1 VSSRFLKIAIIVFFA
16 ISLLVTCGCGDGSMN
31 DEELAAF
38 EDEMSWQLEGVDLKP
53 LDDPDVESCEPGW
66 DGC

>member
-16 ISLLVTCGCGDGSMN
+16 LSFLVTCGCGDGSMS
-31 DEELAAF
+31 DEDIAA
-38 EDEMSWQLEGVDLKP
+38 SWQQEGVDLRP
-53 LDDPDVESCEPGW
+53 LDDPDIVGCEPGW

>member
-1 VSSRFLKIAIIVFFA
+1 M
-16 ISLLVTCGCGDGSMN
+16 LVTCACGDGTMS

-53 LDDPDVESCEPGW
+53 LDDSEVESCEPGW